1 MSDLSE
7 RFRIS
12 NLTIEGFR
20 GINNKITIDLDG
32 NAAVLFGPNG
42 VGKSSLMQAI
52 EWCLFGGL
60 ISAIVGPVEFKKEDA
75 IVNSFHP
82 QEKATVEIILQ
93 GESDEKLRVIRE
105 RKLGR
110 STTSGKTQLKIEV
123 DGTEYFGDEAQSK
136 LNRLLRIIP
145 TEFYASVYLHQE
157 AIRDLIVG
165 DPLLRSEVI
174 DKLLGLHFVRE
185 LIDYLPVRYVAK
197 EAKGI
202 NGEIEDIKN
211 RKMQEV
217 VISRKR
223 LGELQEEMEK
233 SGTEASKLALA
244 ALVKLIEEASKDIHK
259 IARNVK
265 TEVKEMEKPIQDI
278 DSSEKALS
286 QMKKTVNELE
296 DVWTNAYKGKVA
308 NLSTLRT
315 TKQNYEEAL
324 EETTSLETKDPKELV
339 AKSSQISNQISAKET
354 ELNEKI
360 SARKLLQDESMEIR
374 RLYSDFD
381 GAKSELDTIEKE
393 FGHKTKIEE
402 SLKKLESEIDDKRQ
416 AIEREE
422 SLGSLLVSGLDY
434 LQSTLPKNCPL
445 CKSDIAYQSVI
456 AILEK
461 EIGERE
467 SAKIVRR
474 LENELEELAR
484 QKARIESALGDISK
498 LEDQIAKAQSK
509 MDKEREKLKRNG
521 FEPKDDL
528 RTFVDDELERIN
540 TQISDVDE
548 SIRKWKAEATETN
561 LRLEDLQRKIQKLAS
576 IEKQAQEL
584 VGTAEAGEQLA
595 NLLAERIGDLDQDIK
610 TLESITG
617 DIRTAKDGL
626 EICERILRFLKEKSR
641 VDQLEKGLPLLQQ
654 RLKDLE
660 EKYSKIKEV
669 EVGLND
675 IYQAASTA
683 REEMVKKALSELQS
697 TIGSYYSKILCH
709 PYYVNLQLIPEEY
722 RKKAIYR
729 IRAWDKDFKKGTYVQ
744 TRFSNAQMNA
754 VALSLFLSMSTRL
767 QSNLGLI
774 LLDDPS
780 QSMDKVHK
788 EALSKL
794 LGEILEQRQI
804 LIATQDTEFKQ
815 CLEKSLN
822 KAKTKIY
829 ELQDWN
835 TKGPEIS
842 L

>member
-1 MSDLSE
+1 MSE

-20 GINNKITIDLDG
+20 GINNKINIDLDG

-42 VGKSSLMQAI
+42 VGKSSMMQAI

-60 ISAIVGPVEFKKEDA
+60 ISAIVGPAEFKKEDA

-82 QEKATVEIILQ
+82 QEKAIVELILQ
-93 GESDEKLRVIRE
+93 GEKDRKVRVMRE
-105 RKLGR
+105 RKLGK
-110 STTSGKTQLKIEV
+110 STTAGKTRLKIEV
-123 DGTEYFGDEAQSK
+123 DGAEYFDDEAQSE
-136 LNRLLRIIP
+136 LNKLLRIIP

-185 LIDYLPVRYVAK
+185 LIDYLPVRYATK
-197 EAKGI
+197 EAKDI
-202 NGEIEDIKN
+202 NEKIEDIKN

-223 LGELQEEMEK
+223 LGELKKEMEK
-233 SGTEASKLALA
+233 SGIEASKLTLTSLA
-244 ALVKLIEEASKDIHK
+244 KLIEEASEDIDK
-259 IARNVK
+259 IAQRIK
-265 TEVKEMEKPIQDI
+265 AKAKELEKPIHDLG
-278 DSSEKALS
+278 SSEKALG
-286 QMKKTVNELE
+286 QMRKVINELE
-296 DVWTNAYKGKVA
+296 KVWTNVYKEKVA
-308 NLSTLRT
+308 NLSTLKT
-315 TKQNYEEAL
+315 MKQNYEETLKEVA
-324 EETTSLETKDPKELV
+324 SFETKDPEVLM
-339 AKSSQISNQISAKET
+339 AKKSEISDQISAKEM
-354 ELNEKI
+354 ELNAKI
-360 SARKLLQDESMEIR
+360 SARKILQDESMVIR
-374 RLYSDFD
+374 RLYLDFD
-381 GAKSELDTIEKE
+381 EAKSELDNIEKE
-393 FGHKTKIEE
+393 FGGEANIEE
-402 SLKKLESEIDDKRQ
+402 ALTKLKSKIDDKRE
-416 AIEREE
+416 AMGREE
-422 SLGSLLVSGLDY
+422 SMGSLLVSGLDY
-434 LQSTLPKNCPL
+434 LKSTLPKNCPL
-445 CKSDIAYQSVI
+445 CKSDIVYQNVI
-456 AILEK
+456 ATLEK

-474 LENELEELAR
+474 LEKELEELAR
-484 QKARIESALGDISK
+484 QRARVEGTLGDVSK
-498 LEDQIAKAQSK
+498 LEDLLGKIQAK
-509 MDKEREKLKRNG
+509 MDEEKEKLKKNG

-528 RTFVDDELERIN
+528 RTFVNSELERVN
-540 TQISDVDE
+540 TQISDIDE
-548 SIRKWKAEATETN
+548 RMRKLKSEATEIN
-561 LRLEDLQRKIQKLAS
+561 IRLEDLRRKIQKLAS
-576 IEKQAQEL
+576 LEKQAQGL
-584 VGTAEAGEQLA
+584 VGIAEAGETPVD
-595 NLLAERIGDLDQDIK
+595 LLADRIADLDQDIK
-610 TLESITG
+610 TLEGITE
-617 DIRTAKDGL
+617 DIRAAKGCL
-626 EICERILRFLKEKSR
+626 EVCERILRFLKEKDR

-675 IYQAASTA
+675 IYQAATTA

-697 TIGSYYSKILCH
+697 WIGSYYSKILCH

-722 RKKAIYR
+722 KRKAIYR
-729 IRAWDKDFKKGTYVQ
+729 IRAWDENFKKGTYVQ

-780 QSMDKVHK
+780 QSMDRVHK

-794 LGEILEQRQI
+794 LGEILEERQI
-804 LIATQDTEFKQ
+804 LVATQDTEFKQ

-829 ELQDWN
+829 ELQEWD